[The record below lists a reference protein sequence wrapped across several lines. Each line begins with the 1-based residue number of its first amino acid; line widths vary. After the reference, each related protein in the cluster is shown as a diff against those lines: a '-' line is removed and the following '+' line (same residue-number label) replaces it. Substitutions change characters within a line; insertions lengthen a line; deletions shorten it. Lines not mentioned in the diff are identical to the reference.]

1 MNKSL
6 LSLGLVAV
14 LGMCSLSANEV
25 DCKKPNNQEM
35 EFLFGTNAKAS
46 DINVA
51 VLSDE
56 EMKEVQGEAF
66 FATLA
71 LKLGIGVGIGA
82 ARYAYCKWSGG
93 NGCSFNVNVT
103 YPLN

>member
-14 LGMCSLSANEV
+14 LGMCSLSAGEV

-56 EMKEVQGEAF
+56 EMKEVQGEF
-66 FATLA
+66 WSTLFWA
-71 LKLGIGVGIGA
+71 AGIGGA
-82 ARYAYCKWSGG
+82 QYLGCKIFGSGD
-93 NGCSFNVNVT
+93 CPFSIELPFNF
-103 YPLN
+103 